1 MRELMPLFERYIAVD
16 WSGNN
21 SPTSGKD
28 SIWIGEALR
37 QGEAHTLTQSVN
49 PTTRNEAIA
58 VVEERLRDARAHGE
72 RVLVGFDFAF
82 GYPKGAAHLIS
93 GQSSWRGLWQTLSQL
108 ISDGP
113 DNKSNNYE
121 VADRLNA
128 GFPTPGP
135 RFWGRPAAL
144 PHVNLLTNKSGANFD
159 LVAEKRIVEGLAKGT
174 KAIWQL
180 HYNGAV
186 GSQAL
191 LGIPRLEQLRQ
202 SPRIGQEIAVWPFET
217 DFERRLSAPIV
228 IAEIYPSLFEIDP
241 AIHPRDRAQVEAVA
255 SGFARFDVNG
265 QLGELL
271 AAPSHLTPEDRDT
284 ILREEGWIVGAGRTD
299 LKPVIPSVRRK
310 PAAAALA
317 PDAASEAASRP
328 PAPKDFSTYIRDP
341 AAIYAESFA
350 TIRREADLD
359 HLPEPLRDPAIRMI
373 HASGMVDLS
382 ADIAGTADLPQA
394 VRDAILSG
402 APILCDCEMV
412 RAGII
417 RRRLPDATELVVT
430 LNAPEVPALAAE
442 LGTTRSAAAVEL
454 WLPRLAGAVVVIGNA
469 PTALFHLIE
478 KIAGGAPRPA
488 AIIATPVGFVGAAES
503 KAMLATNPQ
512 NVPFLTVRGRRGG
525 SAMASAALNGI
536 VGGLA
541 A

>member
-1 MRELMPLFERYIAVD
+1 MPLFERYIAVD

-21 SPTSGKD
+21 SPKYGED
-28 SIWIGEALR
+28 SIWIGEAHR
-37 QGEAHTLTQSVN
+37 RGEAHTLLQSVN
-49 PTTRNEAIA
+49 SGTRKEAI
-58 VVEERLRDARAHGE
+58 VLLEQRLTDAREHGE

-93 GQSSWRGLWQTLSQL
+93 GQHSWRGLWGTLSRL

-135 RFWGRPAAL
+135 RFWGRPAIL
-144 PHVNLLTNKSGANFD
+144 PHVNLLTNKSGASFD
-159 LVAEKRIVEGLAKGT
+159 VVAEKRIVESLAKGT

-186 GSQAL
+186 GSQAM

-202 SPRIGQEIAVWPFET
+202 SPRVGREVAVWPFET
-217 DFERRLSAPIV
+217 DFERRLTAAIV

-241 AIHPRDRAQVEAVA
+241 AVQPRDRAQVEAVA
-255 SGFARFDVNG
+255 SGFARFDGNG
-265 QLGELL
+265 LLGELL
-271 AAPSHLTPEDRDT
+271 AAPADLTDEDREAV
-284 ILREEGWIVGAGRTD
+284 LREEGWIVGAGRTD
-299 LKPVIPSVRRK
+299 LKPGLPSVTGN
-310 PAAAALA
+310 PATAAQTPKRADSVSA
-317 PDAASEAASRP
+317 PV
-328 PAPKDFSTYIRDP
+328 DFSTYIRDP
-341 AAIYAESFA
+341 KAIYEESFA
-350 TIRREADLD
+350 AIRREAELD
-359 HLPEPLRDPAIRMI
+359 HLPEPLREPAIRMI
-373 HASGMVDLS
+373 HASGMVDLA
-382 ADIAGTADLPQA
+382 ADIVGTADLPQA
-394 VRDAILSG
+394 VRDAISAG

-417 RRRLPDATELVVT
+417 RRRLPDMTDLIVT
-430 LNAPEVPALAAE
+430 LNAPEVPARAAE
-442 LGTTRSAAAVEL
+442 LGTTRSATAVEL

-469 PTALFHLIE
+469 PTALFHLLE
-478 KIAGGAPRPA
+478 KIANGAAPPA

-503 KAMLATNPQ
+503 KAMLATHPQ